1 MKNCVIL
8 LVAVSIWLIFITFD
22 KREMGKETLQYEV
35 VIKKKYS
42 EQVSTNNF
50 GAFRNRY
57 YFLYD
62 NGHLTP
68 VELEEF
74 IKFEVGD
81 TLVITED
88 K

>member
-8 LVAVSIWLIFITFD
+8 LVAVSIWLIFIAFD

>member
-8 LVAVSIWLIFITFD
+8 LVAVGILFIFIALD
-22 KREMGKETLQYEV
+22 KREMGKETLKYTV

-50 GAFRNRY
+50 GAFRNKY

-74 IKFEVGD
+74 VKFEVGD
-81 TLVITED
+81 TLVVTEN